1 MFDTYEKC
9 NRFNRRDRI
18 AAFLSAFLLMFT
30 LLTLSANATVEGSGK
45 QSWIDIFFR
54 TEYFYGDD
62 YRYCVDV
69 VYSDLILTYQMTS
82 LLINDETGDRTIE
95 EGNWLSERTP
105 LDNVSVTV
113 INHADTPVA
122 LESMICD
129 ADFDQCGTKVRDVF
143 DTNFLDAVRHDPEG
157 TPIVSSAL
165 MRLAVEGEPIYEQ
178 YMGKKELNVT
188 VRVHAVSGIAT
199 SGREFR
205 SPFPA

>member
-1 MFDTYEKC
+1 MFSTHEKC
-9 NRFNRRDRI
+9 NRINRKDRI

-45 QSWIDIFFR
+45 KSWIDIFFR

-62 YRYCVDV
+62 YRYCVDI
-69 VYSDLILTYQMTS
+69 VYSDMIFTYQMTS

-95 EGNWLSERTP
+95 EGSWLSVRTP
-105 LDNVSVTV
+105 LENISVTV
-113 INHADTPVA
+113 INRADTPVA

-129 ADFDQCGTKVRDVF
+129 ADFDHCGTKVHGVF

-157 TPIVSSAL
+157 SPIVSSAL

-188 VRVHAVSGIAT
+188 VRILAVSGIAT
-199 SGREFR
+199 NGREFR

>member
-1 MFDTYEKC
+1 MFSTYEKC
-9 NRFNRRDRI
+9 NRTNRKDRI

-30 LLTLSANATVEGSGK
+30 LLTLTVTATVEGSGK
-45 QSWIDIFFR
+45 KSWIDIFFR

-62 YRYCVDV
+62 YRYCVDI
-69 VYSDLILTYQMTS
+69 VYSDMILTYQMTS

-95 EGNWLSERTP
+95 EGSWLSVRTP
-105 LDNVSVTV
+105 LENISVTV
-113 INHADTPVA
+113 INRADTPVA

-129 ADFDQCGTKVRDVF
+129 DDFDHCGTKVRGVF

-157 TPIVSSAL
+157 SPIVSSAL

-188 VRVHAVSGIAT
+188 VRFHAVSGIAT

>member
-1 MFDTYEKC
+1 MFSTHEKC
-9 NRFNRRDRI
+9 NRINRRDRI

-30 LLTLSANATVEGSGK
+30 LLTLSANATVEGNEK
-45 QSWIDIFFR
+45 KSWIDIFFR

-62 YRYCVDV
+62 YRYCVDI
-69 VYSDLILTYQMTS
+69 VYSDMILTYQMTS

-95 EGNWLSERTP
+95 EGSWLSVRTP
-105 LDNVSVTV
+105 LENISVTV
-113 INHADTPVA
+113 INRADTPVA

-129 ADFDQCGTKVRDVF
+129 ADFDHCGTKVRGVF

-157 TPIVSSAL
+157 SPIVSSAL

>member
-1 MFDTYEKC
+1 MFSTYEKC
-9 NRFNRRDRI
+9 NRINRKDRI

-30 LLTLSANATVEGSGK
+30 LLTLTVNAAVEGSGK
-45 QSWIDIFFR
+45 KSWIDIFFR

-62 YRYCVDV
+62 YRYCVDI
-69 VYSDLILTYQMTS
+69 VYSDMILTYQMTS

-95 EGNWLSERTP
+95 EGSWLSVRTP
-105 LDNVSVTV
+105 LENISVTV
-113 INHADTPVA
+113 INRADTPVV

-129 ADFDQCGTKVRDVF
+129 ADFDHCGTKVHGVF

-157 TPIVSSAL
+157 SPIVSSAL

-178 YMGKKELNVT
+178 YMGQKELNVT
-188 VRVHAVSGIAT
+188 VRFHAVSGIAT